1 MWFENTTLNINR
13 KNGGY
18 IVAPSHPAD
27 TRWGYVFNNTRITST
42 YFTPEEG
49 QIYLGRPWHNNPKT
63 VFLHTQMELQAYD
76 GYWYETMGGLPAVW
90 AVYDIWDKNGN
101 KMSETSREDYW
112 YWNSDKT
119 EKITGK
125 AKNALTADEVAQYT
139 IQNVLSGDG
148 TSNAE
153 TGVWNPLPIV
163 EKTAAPVLSIN
174 GSEVTWDAV
183 PYAIC
188 YVVTVNGKVV
198 SFPVG
203 TSISGLTT
211 GDVVTVQAVSE
222 NGALS
227 EPSAAV
233 TISEATGIT
242 PLQLPRGGENEAS
255 PRGGLVEIYSI
266 DGKRISQLQRG
277 LNIVRKSDG
286 SVIKVLGD
294 R

>member
-1 MWFENTTLNINR
+1 
-13 KNGGY
+13 
-18 IVAPSHPAD
+18 
-27 TRWGYVFNNTRITST
+27 
-42 YFTPEEG
+42 
-49 QIYLGRPWHNNPKT
+49 

-76 GYWYETMGGLPAVW
+76 GYWHETMGGLPAVW

-139 IQNVLSGDG
+139 IQNVLAGDG

-163 EKTAAPVLSIN
+163 EKTAAPVLTVN
-174 GSEVTWDAV
+174 GDEVSWDAV

-203 TSISGLTT
+203 TSISGLAT

-227 EPSAAV
+227 EASAAV
-233 TISEATGIT
+233 TISETTAVSTFGSSVRQVSAVYT
-242 PLQLPRGGENEAS
+242 L
-255 PRGGLVEIYSI
+255 
-266 DGKRISQLQRG
+266 DGKRVDTMRHG
-277 LNIVRKSDG
+277 MNIVRMDDG
-286 SVIKVLGD
+286 TVRKVM